1 MSSTDD
7 IVLNSACFPQ
17 INGMRFN
24 GHRWV
29 AADSLDSVR
38 AAVPKDPSEYF
49 VGVAQRRPPSP
60 LPEKPKSRRRGGF

>member
-7 IVLNSACFPQ
+7 IVIDSAGFPE
-17 INGMRFN
+17 INGVRFN

-29 AADSLDSVR
+29 AENSLGSVR
-38 AAVPKDPSEYF
+38 AAVPKDPPEYF
-49 VGVAQRRPPSP
+49 VGVARRRLPSS